1 MRTVKFV
8 PFVAAIVAALPVV
21 ASGAPRP
28 VSKAKLAVAS
38 PAVIRNVISKE
49 HGHVVMVNFWATWCG
64 PCIAEF
70 PDLVKTYNQL
80 KNRGLVFV
88 TISGDDP
95 PSAARAALF
104 LHERHAPAPSFIKP
118 AGDIIKYAHSL
129 DPHWDGSLPRTY
141 LISKSGQISAVYV
154 GRVDDNALRAEL
166 NKLLNEKAGPP
177 HKQGK
182 FVLAKP

>member
-1 MRTVKFV
+1 MRTAQLA
-8 PFVAAIVAALPVV
+8 PFVAALVTAFPLI
-21 ASGAPRP
+21 ASGAPHP
-28 VSKAKLAVAS
+28 AAKAKLPVAS
-38 PAVIRNVISKE
+38 PAVIRNVIAKE

-64 PCIAEF
+64 PCVAEF

-80 KNRGLVFV
+80 KSRGLVFV

-104 LHERHAPAPSFIKP
+104 LHERHAPSPSFIKP

-141 LISKSGQISAVYV
+141 LISKSGKVRAVYV
-154 GRVDDNALRAEL
+154 GRVNDSVLHNEL
-166 NKLLNEKAGPP
+166 TRLLSEKAGPEHRP
-177 HKQGK
+177 GK
-182 FVLAKP
+182 YVLAKP